1 MEKVNKEGWPISF
14 KQLLTATKE
23 YVGCGNPNASILII
37 ASEPAIDLKED
48 PKTEREKREKERH
61 KWEIIENNEKWHK
74 WLEEGVA
81 ETIVHDGVIDDIS
94 RFSPR
99 FPYKGQK
106 YSVRLEVEKDEVTH
120 IRSVAGTSKTWY
132 NYQKL
137 LDLVRGV
144 NRSKAELLDFHDRC
158 FTSELNSCCAK
169 KSSEVDEEGRRSS
182 IAKRAGKSNR
192 FFSSDFFQGFPI
204 VIVASRNYVHRY
216 RDVFSVGEL
225 FGFPADSKRGMSVPT
240 RKGGRNRHL
249 DIYTR
254 QGDFPK
260 LLICC
265 THFANRMSEE
275 YMKTIASTIR
285 EFCAENKIQI

>member
-1 MEKVNKEGWPISF
+1 MEKINKASCPVSF
-14 KQLLTATKE
+14 DQLLKATQENNE

-37 ASEPAIDLKED
+37 ASEPAIAPDE
-48 PKTEREKREKERH
+48 ERYE
-61 KWEIIENNEKWHK
+61 WEMAKKHEKWHK
-74 WLEEGVA
+74 WLTEGVA

-94 RFSPR
+94 KFSPR

-106 YSVRLEVEKDEVTH
+106 YSVRSEVKKDKVTQ
-120 IRSVAGTSKTWY
+120 IRSMAGTSRTWY

-144 NRSKAELLDFHDRC
+144 NRSKAELLDFHDWC
-158 FTSELNSCCAK
+158 FTSELNTCCAK
-169 KSSEVDEEGRRSS
+169 KSSEVDEEGRRLS
-182 IAKRAGKSNR
+182 IDKRAGKSNR

-204 VIVASRNYVHRY
+204 VIVASRNYVYRY

-225 FGFPADSKRGMSVPT
+225 FGFQADSKRVMSVPT
-240 RKGGRNRHL
+240 RKGGRNWRF
-249 DIYTR
+249 DIYSR
-254 QGDFPK
+254 QGDSPK

-275 YMKTIASTIR
+275 YMKAIASTIR

>member
-1 MEKVNKEGWPISF
+1 MEKINKASCPVSF
-14 KQLLTATKE
+14 DQLLKAAQVSNE

-37 ASEPAIDLKED
+37 ASEPAIAPDE
-48 PKTEREKREKERH
+48 ERYE
-61 KWEIIENNEKWHK
+61 WEMAKNNEKW
-74 WLEEGVA
+74 LTEGVA

-94 RFSPR
+94 KFSPR

-106 YSVRLEVEKDEVTH
+106 YSVRSEVKKDEVTH
-120 IRSVAGTSKTWY
+120 IRSVAGTSRTWY

-144 NRSKAELLDFHDRC
+144 NRSKAELLDFHDC
-158 FTSELNSCCAK
+158 SFTSELNSCCAK

-225 FGFPADSKRGMSVPT
+225 FGFPADCKRVMSVPT

-254 QGDFPK
+254 QGDSPK

-275 YMKTIASTIR
+275 YMKAIASTIR

>member
-1 MEKVNKEGWPISF
+1 MEKINKASCPVSF
-14 KQLLTATKE
+14 DQLLKAAQVSNE

-37 ASEPAIDLKED
+37 ASEPAIAPDE
-48 PKTEREKREKERH
+48 ERYE
-61 KWEIIENNEKWHK
+61 WEMAKNNEKW
-74 WLEEGVA
+74 LTEGVA

-94 RFSPR
+94 KFSPR

-106 YSVRLEVEKDEVTH
+106 YSVRSEVKKDEVTH
-120 IRSVAGTSKTWY
+120 IRSVAGTSRTWY

-144 NRSKAELLDFHDRC
+144 NRSKAELLDFHDWC
-158 FTSELNSCCAK
+158 FTSEVNTCCAK
-169 KSSEVDEEGRRSS
+169 KSSEVDEEGRRLS

-225 FGFPADSKRGMSVPT
+225 FGFPADCKRVMSVPT
-240 RKGGRNRHL
+240 RKGGRNWHL

-254 QGDFPK
+254 QGDSPK

-275 YMKTIASTIR
+275 YMKAIASTIR

>member
-1 MEKVNKEGWPISF
+1 MEKINKASCPVSF
-14 KQLLTATKE
+14 DQLLKAAQVSNE

-37 ASEPAIDLKED
+37 ASEPAIAPDE
-48 PKTEREKREKERH
+48 ERYE
-61 KWEIIENNEKWHK
+61 WEMAKNNEKW
-74 WLEEGVA
+74 LTEGVA

-94 RFSPR
+94 KFSPR

-106 YSVRLEVEKDEVTH
+106 YSVRSEVKKDEVTH
-120 IRSVAGTSKTWY
+120 IRSVAGTSRTWY

-137 LDLVRGV
+137 MDKVRGV
-144 NRSKAELLDFHDRC
+144 NRSKAELLDFHDWC
-158 FTSELNSCCAK
+158 FTSELNTCCAK
-169 KSSEVDEEGRRSS
+169 KSSEVDEEGRRLS

-204 VIVASRNYVHRY
+204 VIVASGNYVHRY

-225 FGFPADSKRGMSVPT
+225 FGFPADCKRVMSVPT
-240 RKGGRNRHL
+240 RKGGRNWHL

-254 QGDFPK
+254 QGDSPK

-275 YMKTIASTIR
+275 YMKAIASMIR
-285 EFCAENKIQI
+285 DFCAENKIQI

>member
-1 MEKVNKEGWPISF
+1 MEKINKASCPVSF
-14 KQLLTATKE
+14 DQLLKAAQVSNE

-37 ASEPAIDLKED
+37 ASEPAIAPDE
-48 PKTEREKREKERH
+48 ERYE
-61 KWEIIENNEKWHK
+61 WEMAKNNEKW
-74 WLEEGVA
+74 LTEGVA

-94 RFSPR
+94 KFSPR

-106 YSVRLEVEKDEVTH
+106 YSVRSEVKKDEVTH
-120 IRSVAGTSKTWY
+120 IRSVAGTSRTWY

-144 NRSKAELLDFHDRC
+144 NRSKAELLDFHDWC
-158 FTSELNSCCAK
+158 FTSELNTCCAK

-225 FGFPADSKRGMSVPT
+225 FGFPADSKRVMSVPT

-254 QGDFPK
+254 QGDSPK

-275 YMKTIASTIR
+275 YMKAIASTIR

>member
-1 MEKVNKEGWPISF
+1 MEKINKASCPVSF
-14 KQLLTATKE
+14 NQLLKAAQVSNE

-37 ASEPAIDLKED
+37 ASEPAIAPDE
-48 PKTEREKREKERH
+48 ERY
-61 KWEIIENNEKWHK
+61 KWEMAENNKK
-74 WLEEGVA
+74 WLTEGVA

-94 RFSPR
+94 KFSPR

-106 YSVRLEVEKDEVTH
+106 YSVRSEVKKDEVTH
-120 IRSVAGTSKTWY
+120 IRSVAGTSRTWY

-144 NRSKAELLDFHDRC
+144 NRSKAELLDFHDWC
-158 FTSELNSCCAK
+158 FTSELNTCCAK

-225 FGFPADSKRGMSVPT
+225 FGFPADSKRVMSVPT
-240 RKGGRNRHL
+240 RKGGRNWHL

-254 QGDFPK
+254 QGDSPK
-260 LLICC
+260 LLVCC
-265 THFANRMSEE
+265 SHFANRMSEE
-275 YMKTIASTIR
+275 YMKAIASMTR
-285 EFCAENKIQI
+285 EFCAESKIQI

>member
-1 MEKVNKEGWPISF
+1 MEKINKASCPVSF
-14 KQLLTATKE
+14 DQLLKTTQENNE

-37 ASEPAIDLKED
+37 ASEPAIALDE
-48 PKTEREKREKERH
+48 ERY
-61 KWEIIENNEKWHK
+61 KWEMAENNKK
-74 WLEEGVA
+74 WLTEGVA

-94 RFSPR
+94 KFSPR

-106 YSVRLEVEKDEVTH
+106 YSVRSEVKKGDVTR
-120 IRSVAGTSKTWY
+120 IRSVAGTSRTWY

-144 NRSKAELLDFHDRC
+144 NRSKADLLDFHDWC
-158 FTSELNSCCAK
+158 FTSELNTCCAK

-204 VIVASRNYVHRY
+204 VIVASRNYVYRY

-225 FGFPADSKRGMSVPT
+225 FGFPADSKRVMSVPT

-254 QGDFPK
+254 QGDSPK

-275 YMKTIASTIR
+275 YMKAIASTIM

>member
-1 MEKVNKEGWPISF
+1 MEKINKASCPVSF
-14 KQLLTATKE
+14 DQLLKAAQVSNE

-37 ASEPAIDLKED
+37 ASEPAIATDE
-48 PKTEREKREKERH
+48 ERY
-61 KWEIIENNEKWHK
+61 KWEMTENNKK
-74 WLEEGVA
+74 WLTEGVA

-94 RFSPR
+94 KFSPR

-106 YSVRLEVEKDEVTH
+106 YSVRSEVKKDEVTH
-120 IRSVAGTSKTWY
+120 IRSVAGTSRTWY

-144 NRSKAELLDFHDRC
+144 NRSKAELLDFHDWC
-158 FTSELNSCCAK
+158 FTSELNTCCAK

-225 FGFPADSKRGMSVPT
+225 FGFPADSKRVMSVPT

-254 QGDFPK
+254 QGDSPK
-260 LLICC
+260 LLVCC

-275 YMKTIASTIR
+275 YMKAIASMIR
-285 EFCAENKIQI
+285 DFCAENKIQI

>member
-1 MEKVNKEGWPISF
+1 MEKINKASCPVSF
-14 KQLLTATKE
+14 DQLLKAAQVSNE

-37 ASEPAIDLKED
+37 ASEPAIAPDE
-48 PKTEREKREKERH
+48 ERYE
-61 KWEIIENNEKWHK
+61 WEMAKNNEKW
-74 WLEEGVA
+74 LTEGVA

-94 RFSPR
+94 KFSPR

-106 YSVRLEVEKDEVTH
+106 YSVRSEVKKDEVTH
-120 IRSVAGTSKTWY
+120 IRSVAGTSRTWY

-144 NRSKAELLDFHDRC
+144 NRSKAELLDFHDWC
-158 FTSELNSCCAK
+158 FTSELNTCCAK
-169 KSSEVDEEGRRSS
+169 KSSEVDEEGRRLS

-204 VIVASRNYVHRY
+204 VIVASGNYVHRY

-225 FGFPADSKRGMSVPT
+225 FGFPADCKRVMSVPT

-260 LLICC
+260 LLVCC

-275 YMKTIASTIR
+275 YMKAIASMIR
-285 EFCAENKIQI
+285 EFCADNNIKI

>member
-37 ASEPAIDLKED
+37 ASEPAIAPDE
-48 PKTEREKREKERH
+48 ERY
-61 KWEIIENNEKWHK
+61 KWEMAENNKK
-74 WLEEGVA
+74 WLTNGVA

-94 RFSPR
+94 KFSPR

-106 YSVRLEVEKDEVTH
+106 YSVRLEVKKGDVIR
-120 IRSVAGTSKTWY
+120 IRSVSGTSRTWY

-144 NRSKAELLDFHDRC
+144 NRSKAELLDFHDWC
-158 FTSELNSCCAK
+158 FTSELNTCCAK

-204 VIVASRNYVHRY
+204 VIVASGNYVHRY
-216 RDVFSVGEL
+216 SDVFSVGEL

-254 QGDFPK
+254 QGDSPK

-275 YMKTIASTIR
+275 YMKAIASMIR
-285 EFCAENKIQI
+285 DFCAENKIQI